1 MRAILFLLLTS
12 YVFAES
18 NFDFSK
24 KFSGTFN
31 GKKLEYTAKVYE
43 KVIFERDDS
52 TKPLA
57 SFVVTE
63 YSVDNQKNRPVMSS
77 FNGGPGSASLW
88 LHMGVLGP
96 KVVKVPSDASDD
108 GSPPYNLINNKLS
121 PLDKADLVFIDPIGT
136 GYSRPLGEHEGKE
149 FWGVK
154 QDAVVIAEFIRRWIN
169 DNNRWNSPRYILGE
183 SYGGIRG
190 PLLVSELRSGVL
202 TNIEVNGLLLVSPA
216 ADMQYIRFAPGNNSP
231 HYGYLPTYAV
241 TAYYHGKVD
250 TDLTLLEFYENSKKF
265 SLEKYGP
272 ALLKGTRISQEE
284 YDEIVKEYSFYTGL
298 SEEFVRNSDLR
309 VEASDFRKELLR
321 DEGFSVGRADS
332 RYKMKD
338 YVAAGQ
344 YPDTDA
350 SMEGFSSAYVS
361 ALHTWFS
368 EIGVETAMLYQSSD
382 RDLYNNWDWNS
393 TQDQKWPRYVNP
405 TPHIGYAQRGNE
417 EFKVYVS
424 CGIYDLATPC
434 FTAENF
440 LYDNGVDMERVI
452 FSEFEAGHMMYNH
465 QPSFDRFLK
474 EVNNFLKE

>member
-12 YVFAES
+12 YAFAES

-63 YSVDNQKNRPVMSS
+63 YSVDNQKNRPVMFS

-169 DNNRWNSPRYILGE
+169 DNKRWNSPRYILGE

-361 ALHTWFS
+361 ALHTWF
-368 EIGVETAMLYQSSD
+368 
-382 RDLYNNWDWNS
+382 
-393 TQDQKWPRYVNP
+393 
-405 TPHIGYAQRGNE
+405 PHLSFCRCLSVIN
-417 EFKVYVS
+417 
-424 CGIYDLATPC
+424 PC
-434 FTAENF
+434 FFKSSIILTKFSKMASRIDSLALFARSFPRTHVFTLMKRPSKRRSNPRIQLRVGTVSLF
-440 LYDNGVDMERVI
+440 LCFG
-452 FSEFEAGHMMYNH
+452 SA
-465 QPSFDRFLK
+465 
-474 EVNNFLKE
+474 